1 VLKRSPTEAFQVDV
15 VDDLLAE
22 FQKEERRSCLEK
34 SDTRVCDRILGLPFG
49 RVRLADQLEEA
60 VERLW
65 VEQAVRWE
73 VDAMLE
79 SLWSSA
85 ARVQDLVLERP
96 SGTSSFTVSLS

>member
-1 VLKRSPTEAFQVDV
+1 
-15 VDDLLAE
+15 
-22 FQKEERRSCLEK
+22 
-34 SDTRVCDRILGLPFG
+34 
-49 RVRLADQLEEA
+49 LADRLEEA